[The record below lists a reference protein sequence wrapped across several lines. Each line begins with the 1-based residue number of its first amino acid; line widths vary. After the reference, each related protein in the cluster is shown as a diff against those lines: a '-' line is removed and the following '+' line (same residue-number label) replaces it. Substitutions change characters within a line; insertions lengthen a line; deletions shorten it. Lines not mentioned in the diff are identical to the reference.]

1 MRRGSQD
8 FSSPRLPEPGVDA
21 ADYRPEVD
29 VERLAQH
36 FAQRYGSLAEARKA
50 LDPEVELKLVEFE
63 LALKKWGVKVD
74 NVVHFF
80 AHIDEDYSG
89 SISVEELLNVLDSPL
104 DEIQRREKL
113 RQRNEVKRIFEEM
126 ARSICDKFGSI
137 EEAFNKHGSWLHST
151 SSSLSLAQFGR
162 LAKQLDIELEAAVM
176 QRVFNEIDEDKE
188 GSISVEELQ
197 QALSYPI
204 VRYVVVEIASLLH
217 QKYGGVVEAFESIGE
232 IRPGSVSK
240 VPPPPMQGER
250 LPVRL
255 APHEGVSQEHFLKVL
270 RQLKVLDNITD
281 SAATMIWTSLQP
293 FTMQDFVQRLLE
305 EHRQAEEE
313 KQRHEE
319 DRERREKE
327 RKRRLAESLCL
338 DSRQRAAKEVNSWLD
353 EVRYLEAAVARTVTA
368 RWAALA
374 RVGASK
380 TQLRDYVSVLQG
392 LINASTESV
401 EELKRSLGIESGVP
415 GPPAA
420 SPTPF
425 AGGSTPRFFGGSD
438 SQQPAQSG
446 GGTPLRP
453 LGPAPSP
460 QGASLDENMQ
470 SEHRTRLAERL
481 SQAATVGDVGAVQRI
496 LLRRAD
502 PNSVVWGGVT
512 ALMSAA
518 RHGRVQV
525 AKLLLANS
533 AEPARTDMLG
543 RTALDHARSQPARLR
558 EWLRGRGVLA
568 RAELEG
574 SAEALGRRLLELQ
587 KEWRRLEEMR
597 NQIPSEDVIRRTNLL
612 LRLGRASS
620 HPDPGQGTPALSVGS
635 PYPGHLLVPGSA
647 PGTLT
652 PLERSCS
659 YPGPA
664 PVPAMPARALKQVQ
678 LSLPLPMK

>member
-1 MRRGSQD
+1 M
-8 FSSPRLPEPGVDA
+8 
-21 ADYRPEVD
+21 
-29 VERLAQH
+29 ERLAQH

-104 DEIQRREKL
+104 DEIKRREKL

-126 ARSICDKFGSI
+126 ARSICEKFGSI
-137 EEAFNKHGSWLHST
+137 EEAFQKHGSWLHST

-197 QALSYPI
+197 KALSYPI
-204 VRYVVVEIASLLH
+204 VRYVVVEIASLLE
-217 QKYGGVVEAFESIGE
+217 QKHGGVVEAFESIGE

-240 VPPPPMQGER
+240 VPPPPLSGDR
-250 LPVRL
+250 PPLRL
-255 APHEGVSQEHFLKVL
+255 AVHEGVSQEHFLKVL

-319 DRERREKE
+319 DRDRREKE

-353 EVRYLEAAVARTVTA
+353 EVRYLEATASPVTT

-392 LINASTESV
+392 LINSSREGV
-401 EELKRSLGIESGVP
+401 EELKRILGIEAGLP

-425 AGGSTPRFFGGSD
+425 AGGSTPGFFGGSD

-446 GGTPLRP
+446 GGTPLLRP

-460 QGASLDENMQ
+460 QGGSLDENMQ

-481 SQAATVGDVGAVQRI
+481 CQAATVGDVGAVQRI

-502 PNSVVWGGVT
+502 PNAVVWGGVT

-518 RHGRVQV
+518 RHGRIQV
-525 AKLLLANS
+525 AKLLLSNS

-543 RTALDHARSQPARLR
+543 RTALDHARSQPARQR

-574 SAEALGRRLLELQ
+574 SAEALGRQLIEIQ
-587 KEWRRLEEMR
+587 KEWRRLEEKR

-612 LRLGRASS
+612 LRLGRANS
-620 HPDPGQGTPALSVGS
+620 HPEGQGTPALSGVGS
-635 PYPGHLLVPGSA
+635 PYPGHLLVPGSTPTRA
-647 PGTLT
+647 PTA
-652 PLERSCS
+652 LERASS
-659 YPGPA
+659 YPGQPA
-664 PVPAMPARALKQVQ
+664 VPVPARALKQVQ
-678 LSLPLPMK
+678 LSLPLPTK